1 MNPDPH
7 FQQPVKIVPD
17 LIQVEAIVKES
28 KETDVLNKRLAEL
41 VAKDWKEITL
51 ASLEEIGASLSEDE
65 VDTTRQNGSTFLQ
78 PNCFHN
84 LSHCSLCVTPAKDVW
99 KTKEVE
105 LEERLEDKDI
115 NMSNNS
121 KEHKEIER
129 KRRLTSS
136 SKADMVRKRRKNEAK
151 PEETSSQSEAEKM
164 LLSIVGT
171 DDPDNVLKIMSSLSQ
186 SFDFRSSSA
195 NGSRCN
201 IPKDSL
207 LELASLEES
216 FVEMKKMYPSPYSS
230 ARSSGVVELRCE
242 TTSLE
247 EEQQQE
253 GEARLKEQ
261 LAKDGDLEKY
271 IRGKEKLIDQLKK
284 KKEEADC
291 MDLRHR
297 EAGAGSEVEEEENQR
312 EEARLKEQLAKDG
325 DFEKYQRERR
335 KFLELKQKRKDE
347 IEDSGPLK
355 NGAKVVLEQRE
366 LENQGGLTEVERVQK
381 ELALA
386 KDKLS
391 KDKDVKEYK
400 REKKMIFRRALDRLG
415 KQLSKDG
422 NMKSYLAEK
431 ELIDRINYT

>member
-1 MNPDPH
+1 M
-7 FQQPVKIVPD
+7 
-17 LIQVEAIVKES
+17 KES
-28 KETDVLNKRLAEL
+28 KQRDVLNKRLAEL

-51 ASLEEIGASLSEDE
+51 ASLEEIGASLLGDE
-65 VDTTRQNGSTFLQ
+65 VDTSRQNGSTFLQ

-84 LSHCSLCVTPAKDVW
+84 LSHCSPCVTAAQDVW
-99 KTKEVE
+99 KSKEVE

-121 KEHKEIER
+121 KELKEIER

-136 SKADMVRKRRKNEAK
+136 SKADMVRKRRKIEPLQRLLCKAK

-164 LLSIVGT
+164 LLSVVGT

-284 KKEEADC
+284 KEEADC
-291 MDLRHR
+291 MDLR
-297 EAGAGSEVEEEENQR
+297 EAGAGWEVEEEENQR

-347 IEDSGPLK
+347 IEDFGPLK

-366 LENQGGLTEVERVQK
+366 LENQGGLTEVEKVQK

>member
-1 MNPDPH
+1 M
-7 FQQPVKIVPD
+7 
-17 LIQVEAIVKES
+17 KES
-28 KETDVLNKRLAEL
+28 KQKDVLNKRLAEL
-41 VAKDWKEITL
+41 VVKDWKEITL
-51 ASLEEIGASLSEDE
+51 ASLEEIGASLLGDE
-65 VDTTRQNGSTFLQ
+65 VDTTRQHGSTFLQ

-84 LSHCSLCVTPAKDVW
+84 LSHCSPCVTAAKDVW
-99 KTKEVE
+99 KSKEVE

-115 NMSNNS
+115 NMSKNS

-136 SKADMVRKRRKNEAK
+136 SKADMVRKRRKTEALQRLLCEAK

-186 SFDFRSSSA
+186 SFDFRSSST

-216 FVEMKKMYPSPYSS
+216 FVEMKRMYPSPYSG

-242 TTSLE
+242 TASAE

-284 KKEEADC
+284 KKKGEADC
-291 MDLRHR
+291 TDLR
-297 EAGAGSEVEEEENQR
+297 EAAAGSEVEEEENQR

-347 IEDSGPLK
+347 IEDSSPLK
-355 NGAKVVLEQRE
+355 NGAKVVLEQIE

-391 KDKDVKEYK
+391 RDKDVKEYN

>member
-51 ASLEEIGASLSEDE
+51 ASLEEIGASLSEGE

-84 LSHCSLCVTPAKDVW
+84 LSHCSPCVTPAKDVW

-271 IRGKEKLIDQLKK
+271 IRGKEKLLDELKQK
-284 KKEEADC
+284 TRDWMDEEAAAGVEGEEAD
-291 MDLRHR
+291 
-297 EAGAGSEVEEEENQR
+297 QR
-312 EEARLKEQLAKDG
+312 EEARLKEQLARDG
-325 DFEKYQRERR
+325 DIERYQREKR
-335 KFLELKQKRKDE
+335 KFLELKQKRKD
-347 IEDSGPLK
+347 IEVSSPFK
-355 NGAKVVLEQRE
+355 NLGANVLNRKEV
-366 LENQGGLTEVERVQK
+366 ENQSGLTEVEKVQK
-381 ELALA
+381 ELACA
-386 KDKLS
+386 KEKLS
-391 KDKDVKEYK
+391 QDKDVQEYK
-400 REKKMIFRRALDRLG
+400 REKKVIFRGALDRLR
-415 KQLSKDG
+415 KQLLKDG
-422 NMKSYLAEK
+422 NMKGYLAGK
-431 ELIDRINYT
+431 ELIDGINY